1 MLIKELVINNFRQFY
16 GEQKIK
22 FALGDRNITLIQG
35 NNGAGK
41 TSIYR
46 ALMFVLYGDESLK
59 QDNSINDLNL
69 VNLDLLEENLGK
81 PVKASVKL
89 KFEQDN
95 MEYILDRE
103 IIANKSEE
111 CKITQKAFEPKLQH
125 IESTGDLR
133 ESFSNGDQVQR
144 YINSIVAPEIREF
157 FFYDAEE
164 MNLLDPDSTDKSIA
178 EDIKKGV
185 MNILQIEYLE
195 KSVEQIKI
203 EISKLNKQLRDKNKN
218 DEELNNLQ
226 RTIKDY
232 EESIEKYDIKLN
244 KLSEER
250 IRMKSEKENINN
262 ILGDSEEKK
271 YQISI
276 IEKNEELISEKENF
290 IKEKKK
296 SLAKQITDCSILYGM
311 DLIYKN
317 RANFESILEKSP
329 DIIPMH
335 MLQKSIND
343 GKCLMCSNEIK
354 ENSPEFIYI
363 GRLLK
368 EYRSSEMTGV
378 IDSILETESKYA
390 DKDKILK
397 PINETIQEI
406 VDRKEEINDL
416 RIDIDT
422 KKEEY
427 FIDIDDSKKIKKLSD
442 SLNKINDDIKLSEIE
457 TTNTMN
463 SKERDSEELE
473 KCKKKLSKIEEE
485 KYKDL
490 EIANTKK
497 KLEEIKEA
505 IEITIDE
512 YSELMVNDLSVEIGK
527 TFRKLIDKENLYF
540 DKVEISDKFRI
551 SVKDINSDNI
561 IQDLSA
567 GQKQLLSLSFVLSL
581 AKLATKGVEGIEFP
595 LFMDTPFARLSSEN
609 RENVIKNIP
618 EMADQ
623 WILLLTDT
631 EYTANEK
638 NIFSHFEKVG
648 KMYSLNKVSGKTE
661 ISEREVY

>member
-16 GEQKIK
+16 GEQKIE
-22 FALGDRNITLIQG
+22 FALGDKNTTLIQG

-59 QDNSINDLNL
+59 QDNSIKDLNL

-81 PVKASVKL
+81 PVKASVNL

-103 IIANKSEE
+103 ITANKSEE
-111 CKITQKAFEPKLQH
+111 GKITKKVFEPKLQH

-133 ESFSNGDQVQR
+133 ESFSSADQVQR

-164 MNLLDPDSTDKSIA
+164 MNLLDPESTEKSIA

-195 KSVEQIKI
+195 KSVDQIKI
-203 EISKLNKQLRDKNKN
+203 EISNLNKQLRDKNKN

-226 RTIKDY
+226 GMIKDY
-232 EESIEKYDIKLN
+232 EERIEKYDIKLS

-250 IRMKSEKENINN
+250 KQMKEEKEHINN
-262 ILGDSEEKK
+262 VLGDSEEKK

-276 IEKNEELISEKENF
+276 IEKNAELISEKENL

-296 SLAKQITDCSILYGM
+296 SITKQIIDCSILYGM
-311 DLIYKN
+311 DLVYKN

-329 DIIPMH
+329 DIIPVH
-335 MLQKSIND
+335 MLQKAISD

-354 ENSPEFIYI
+354 ENSTEYIYI
-363 GRLLK
+363 GRLIK
-368 EYRSSEMTGV
+368 EYKSSEMTGIV
-378 IDSILETESKYA
+378 DSILETESKYA
-390 DKDKILK
+390 DKEKILK
-397 PINETIQEI
+397 SINETISDI
-406 VDRKEEINDL
+406 VKRKEEIKEKRLENEAIREKYL
-416 RIDIDT
+416 IDIN
-422 KKEEY
+422 
-427 FIDIDDSKKIKKLSD
+427 DSEKIKKLTD
-442 SLNKINDDIKLSEIE
+442 SLNNIEIDIESNEINISNAISVKD
-457 TTNTMN
+457 
-463 SKERDSEELE
+463 RDLEQLE
-473 KCKKKLSKIEEE
+473 KFKKKLSKLEEE

-490 EIANTKK
+490 EIANTKE
-497 KLEEIKEA
+497 KLEEIKKA

-512 YSELMVNDLSVEIGK
+512 YSELMVNDLSEEIGK
-527 TFRKLIDKENLYF
+527 TFRKLIDEENLYF

-551 SVKDINSDNI
+551 SVKDINGDNI